1 MDLEAIII
9 AGREEALIL
18 QIFLVEYKAWLHVVQ
33 WERKEGYPEP
43 ISHVVVCP
51 K

>member
-18 QIFLVEYKAWLHVVQ
+18 QIFLGRVQ
-33 WERKEGYPEP
+33 SLVACSAMGEEGRVP
-43 ISHVVVCP
+43 
-51 K
+51 